1 MTEPAHSLN
10 SPSSFSRRIGCP
22 GSANME
28 RGLEEESSSFAD
40 EGTAAHALGE
50 MCLIEGKDAAYYEGE
65 EINAEEDPKKPP
77 KMYVVDQDM
86 ISAVQE
92 YVDFCRP
99 LLGHHLIEHKFQLPF
114 LGPGEKG
121 TSDFTALKDGI
132 LHVVDYK
139 HGKGVTV
146 EHKGN
151 IQGLCYGLGAAHHFD
166 NHDWHT
172 LRITI
177 AQPRAYHE
185 EGGIRSWDVPREELI
200 DYMINF
206 AAAAKATEDPNAPLK
221 VGPWC
226 RFCKVKATC
235 PQQLKEAGEVM
246 EMDFSE
252 PTSKPVPVQFLSDK
266 QIADIVLNR
275 IKQIEQWCASL
286 KDYAQ
291 TRAEEGKP
299 LPGTKLV
306 ATREVRVW
314 KDKDAAE
321 KFFAKKLG
329 DQAYAIKKE
338 FLSAPQIEKVIGKKE
353 FKDYAP
359 KMVEKVSTGAT
370 LVPESDPRTSVRST
384 VEDEFG

>member
-28 RGLEEESSSFAD
+28 RHLPNESSDFAD
-40 EGTAAHALGE
+40 EGTAAHALAE
-50 MCLIEGKDAAYYEGE
+50 MCLKEGRDAEYYEGQQ
-65 EINAEEDPKKPP
+65 INAEDDPNKPA
-77 KMYVVDQDM
+77 KMYTVNQEM
-86 ISAVQE
+86 ISAVQQ
-92 YVDFCRP
+92 YIDHCRP
-99 LLGHHLIEHKFQLPF
+99 LLGRHMIEQKFPLTF
-114 LGPGEKG
+114 LGPKEKG
-121 TSDFTALKDGI
+121 TSDFTALHDGI

-146 EHKGN
+146 EHVGN
-151 IQGLCYGLGAAHHFD
+151 IQGLCYGLGAAKIFEKD
-166 NHDWHT
+166 KWHT

-185 EGGIRSWDVPREELI
+185 EGGIRSWDVPRDELI
-200 DYMINF
+200 EYAMNF

-221 VGPWC
+221 VGSWC
-226 RFCKVKATC
+226 RFCKAKAIC
-235 PQQLKEAGEVM
+235 PEQARNATEVM

-252 PTSKPVPVQFLSDK
+252 PTSKPVPVNFLSDA

-291 TRAEEGKP
+291 SRAENGKP

-321 KFFAKKLG
+321 QFFSKALG
-329 DQAYAIKKE
+329 DNAYKIVRE

-353 FKDYAP
+353 FAEYAP
-359 KMVEKVSTGAT
+359 KMVERVSTGVT
-370 LVPESDPRTSVRST
+370 LVPESDPRESVRQS

>member
-1 MTEPAHSLN
+1 MSEDSGHSLN

-28 RGLEEESSSFAD
+28 KQLPSETSPFAA
-40 EGTAAHALGE
+40 EGTAAHTLGE
-50 MCLIEGKDAAYYEGE
+50 RCLLEGKEPSYYEGE
-65 EINAEEDPKKPP
+65 IIENDDGTKFEVTP
-77 KMYVVDQDM
+77 DM
-86 ISAVQE
+86 IDAVEQ
-92 YVDFCRP
+92 YVDYCRP
-99 LLGHHLIEHKFQLPF
+99 LMGKHLIEHKFVLAF
-114 LGPGEKG
+114 LGPDEKG

-151 IQGLCYGLGAAHHFD
+151 IQGLCYGLGAAKHFE
-166 NHDWHT
+166 NEKWHT

-185 EGGIRSWDVPREELI
+185 EGGIRYWDVPRGELI
-200 DYMINF
+200 EYMMNF
-206 AAAAKATEDPNAPLK
+206 AAAAKATEDPNAPLHT
-221 VGPWC
+221 GSWC
-226 RFCKVKATC
+226 RFCKARAIC
-235 PQQLKEAGEVM
+235 PQQMKEASETM
-246 EMDFSE
+246 EMDFTE
-252 PTSKPVPVQFLSDK
+252 PTSLPVPVNFLSDA

-275 IKQIEQWCASL
+275 IKIIEQWCASL

-314 KDKDAAE
+314 KDADAAE

-329 DQAYAIKKE
+329 DEAYAIKRDFK
-338 FLSAPQIEKVIGKKE
+338 SAPQIEKVLGKKQFAE
-353 FKDYAP
+353 HAG
-359 KMVEKVSTGAT
+359 MVEKVSTGAT
-370 LVPESDPRTSVRST
+370 LVHESDTRPSVRTT
-384 VEDEFG
+384 VEEEFG

>member
-1 MTEPAHSLN
+1 MSEEKAHSLN

-22 GSANME
+22 GSAN
-28 RGLEEESSSFAD
+28 LEKQFPNESSAFAD

-50 MCLIEGKDAAYYEGE
+50 MCLKEGKDADYYEGE
-65 EINAEEDPKKPP
+65 EINAEDDPAKPP
-77 KMYVVDQDM
+77 KMYTVNQEM

-92 YVDFCRP
+92 YVDHCRP
-99 LLGHHLIEHKFQLPF
+99 LLGRHMIEEKFMLPF
-114 LGPGEKG
+114 LGPKEKG
-121 TSDFTALKDGI
+121 TSDFTALHDGI

-146 EHKGN
+146 EHVGN
-151 IQGLCYGLGAAHHFD
+151 IQGLCYGLGAAKVFEKD
-166 NHDWHT
+166 KWHT

-177 AQPRAYHE
+177 AQPRAYHD
-185 EGGIRSWDVPREELI
+185 EGGIRSWDVPRNELI
-200 DYMINF
+200 DYMIDF

-221 VGPWC
+221 VGSWC
-226 RFCKVKATC
+226 RFCKAKATC
-235 PQQLKEAGEVM
+235 PQQMKEAAEVM

-252 PTSKPVPVQFLSDK
+252 PTSKPVPVEFLSDA
-266 QIADIVLNR
+266 QVADIVLNR

-291 TRAEEGKP
+291 TRAEGGKP

-306 ATREVRVW
+306 ATRSVRVW

-321 KFFAKKLG
+321 KFFSKKLG
-329 DQAYAIKKE
+329 DKAYKIEKE
-338 FLSAPQIEKVIGKKE
+338 FLSAPAIEKVIGKKE
-353 FKDYAP
+353 FRDYEP
-359 KMVEKVSTGAT
+359 MVEKVSTGAT
-370 LVPESDPRTSVRST
+370 VVPESDPRESVRSS

>member
-28 RGLEEESSSFAD
+28 KVLPSEDSSPFAA

-50 MCLIEGKDAAYYEGE
+50 RCLLEGKDADYYEGE
-65 EINAEEDPKKPP
+65 IIETKDGTF
-77 KMYVVDQDM
+77 VVDQDM
-86 ISAVQE
+86 VDAVQQ
-92 YVDFCRP
+92 YVDYCRP
-99 LLGHHLIEHKFQLPF
+99 LMGHHLIEHKFQLPF
-114 LGPGEKG
+114 LGPKEKG
-121 TSDFTALKDGI
+121 TSDFTALHDGI

-166 NHDWHT
+166 NHEWDT

-185 EGGIRSWDVPREELI
+185 DGGIRSWDVPRNELI
-200 DYMINF
+200 EYAMTF
-206 AAAAKATEDPNAPLK
+206 AAAAKATEDPNAYLK
-221 VGPWC
+221 VGSWC
-226 RFCKVKATC
+226 RFCKAKATC
-235 PQQLKEAGEVM
+235 PQQLKEASEAM

-252 PTSKPVPVQFLSDK
+252 PTSKPVPVNFLSDA

-291 TRAEEGKP
+291 TRAEDGKP

-314 KDKDAAE
+314 KDKDKAE
-321 KFFAKKLG
+321 KFFAKSLG
-329 DQAYAIKKE
+329 DKAYAIKRE
-338 FLSAPQIEKVIGKKE
+338 FLSAPQIEKVIGKKQFAE
-353 FKDYAP
+353 HAKT
-359 KMVEKVSTGAT
+359 MVEKVSTGAT
-370 LVPESDPRTSVRST
+370 LVPESDPRTSVRTT
-384 VEDEFG
+384 VEEEFG

>member
-22 GSANME
+22 GSANLE
-28 RGLEEESSSFAD
+28 RDLPNETSPFAA

-50 MCLIEGKDAAYYEGE
+50 MCLLEGHDADYYEGE
-65 EINAEEDPKKPP
+65 TIETEDGNFT
-77 KMYVVDQDM
+77 VDQDM

-92 YVDFCRP
+92 YIDHCRP
-99 LLGHHLIEHKFQLPF
+99 LLGHHMIEHKFQLPF
-114 LGPGEKG
+114 LGKGEKG
-121 TSDFTALKDGI
+121 TSDFTALHDRI

-146 EHKGN
+146 EHVGN
-151 IQGLCYGLGAAHHFD
+151 IQGLCYGLGAAQHFH
-166 NHDWHT
+166 NHDWDI

-185 EGGIRSWDVPREELI
+185 DGGIRSWDVPREELI
-200 DYMINF
+200 DYMLTF

-221 VGPWC
+221 VGSWC
-226 RFCKVKATC
+226 RFCKARPFC
-235 PQQLKEAGEVM
+235 PQQMKEAAEVM

-252 PTSKPVPVQFLSDK
+252 PTSRPVPVNFLSDT

-291 TRAEEGKP
+291 TRAEDGKP

-314 KDKDAAE
+314 KDREKAE
-321 KFFAKKLG
+321 KFFAKELG
-329 DQAYAIKKE
+329 NEAYEIKKE
-338 FLSAPQIEKVIGKKE
+338 FKSAPQIEKTVGKKE
-353 FKDYAP
+353 FKNYVE
-359 KMVEKVSTGAT
+359 MVEKVSTGVT
-370 LVPESDPRTSVRST
+370 VVPESDARQSVRQSI
-384 VEDEFG
+384 ENEFGSVID

>member
-1 MTEPAHSLN
+1 MNDDSGHSLN

-28 RGLEEESSSFAD
+28 KSLPNESSSFAA

-50 MCLIEGKDAAYYEGE
+50 MCLLEGKDPSYYEGE
-65 EINAEEDPKKPP
+65 TIETKDGNF
-77 KMYVVDQDM
+77 VVDQDM
-86 ISAVQE
+86 ISAVTE
-92 YVDFCRP
+92 YVDHCRP
-99 LLGHHLIEHKFQLPF
+99 LMGHHMIEHKFMLPF

-121 TSDFTALKDGI
+121 TSDFTALHERI

-151 IQGLCYGLGAAHHFD
+151 IQGLCYGLGAAQHFD
-166 NHDWHT
+166 NHDWDT

-185 EGGIRSWDVPREELI
+185 EGGVRSWDVPRAELL
-200 DYMINF
+200 DYMMNF
-206 AAAAKATEDPNAPLK
+206 AAAAKATEDPDAPLK
-221 VGPWC
+221 VGSWC
-226 RFCKVKATC
+226 RFCKAKPIC
-235 PQQLKEAGEVM
+235 PQQLKEASEIM

-252 PTSKPVPVQFLSDK
+252 PTSKPVPIQFLSDA

-275 IKQIEQWCASL
+275 IKQIELWCASL

-291 TRAEEGKP
+291 TRAESGKP
-299 LPGTKLV
+299 LPSTKLV

-314 KDKDAAE
+314 KDKDKAE
-321 KFFAKKLG
+321 KYWKGKLG
-329 DQAYAIKKE
+329 DKAYKIVRE
-338 FLSAPQIEKVIGKKE
+338 FLSAPAIEKIVGKKE
-353 FKDYAP
+353 FKDHAD
-359 KMVEKVSTGAT
+359 MVEKVSTGAT
-370 LVPESDPRTSVRST
+370 LVHESDTRASVRTT
-384 VEDEFG
+384 VEEEFG